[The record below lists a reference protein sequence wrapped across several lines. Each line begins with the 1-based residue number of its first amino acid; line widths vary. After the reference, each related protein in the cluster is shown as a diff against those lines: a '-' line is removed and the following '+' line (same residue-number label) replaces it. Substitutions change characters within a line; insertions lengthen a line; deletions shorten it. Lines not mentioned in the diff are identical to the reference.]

1 MPSKTSGTIIKTD
14 LAAAI
19 REAVPELTAHDTKD
33 LVDLVLDSM
42 AERLEEGEDVLI
54 TGQVE
59 EGAPG
64 QEPRHGGADSR
75 LGPEGSRVEAQLG
88 PAGVDERGGLTSCI
102 EARTLYAFGPAAAT
116 SRPSSASSDWRSSRV
131 SSCSGVTARRS
142 SRMSVNVLPGL
153 AACCMAAC
161 FTSAKAQ

>member
-54 TGQVE
+54 TGFGKWEVRSKKE
-59 EGAPG
+59 RPG
-64 QEPRHGGADSR
+64 RNPATGEPIVVS
-75 LGPEGSRVEAQLG
+75 
-88 PAGVDERGGLTSCI
+88 
-102 EARTLYAFGPAAAT
+102 ARKVVVWK
-116 SRPSSASSDWRSSRV
+116 PSS
-131 SSCSGVTARRS
+131 
-142 SRMSVNVLPGL
+142 VLREW
-153 AACCMAAC
+153 MNEED
-161 FTSAKAQ
+161 